1 MISQPVNARI
11 ERQSQVLDRLDVLG
25 QKIETLNALINNEL
39 CNKLKGVLRN
49 EPTSGNPDVNDKQSY
64 VPVAERIDN
73 YIEQLQNIIDITT
86 SVIQRLEC

>member
-49 EPTSGNPDVNDKQSY
+49 EPTSVKPDVNDKQSY

-86 SVIQRLEC
+86 SVVQRLEC